1 MANTNISKKVQVLQ
15 PIQKLVLED
24 DENKSG
30 KKRVGAYCRVS
41 TDSDEQMESYNAQVS
56 EYTNKITD
64 NPDWEL
70 VDIYA
75 DAGISGTNV
84 KHRLAFNRMIR
95 DCENGKIDLIITK
108 SISRF
113 ARNTVDCLKHVRDL
127 KNIGVE
133 VFFEKENIYSFDSKM
148 ELVLTMLSSI
158 AQEESRNI
166 SENTKWGLRKRFRDG
181 VTVCN
186 TERFLGYDKDESG
199 NLVINGEQAKIVR
212 RIFREYL
219 DGKGYAAIARGLEA
233 DGIITVAGK
242 TKWWDSSIR
251 GILENEKYYGELLLQ
266 KTVTVDYLTKK
277 RVNND
282 NLEPMYKIDNN
293 HEPIISKEMFDLVQL
308 ERKRR
313 FEITR
318 GRNEDRR
325 KYSNKYGFSGKL
337 YCEKCGKT
345 LKRRHWNVGTKS
357 EKIVWQ
363 CNSYIRGVKNCS
375 AKAVDDLTLKRA
387 FIQLYNDMV
396 VDKGFFFKVFL
407 ENINKVISK
416 ESKVSEINKVTESI
430 GLLEQDLSELV
441 QLKLRKQIEDKY
453 YNKEYERITLELE
466 KVSAKKDRLEMQHL
480 DDVKYKDKL
489 SAISKIV
496 DNGDEPLTE
505 FDDDLFVALIDKVII
520 KSPNHFIFILESGQ
534 EYEADY
540 SSTQQTTQA
549 AAPMFSRKL
558 CTPGCIHA
566 PKNVSF
572 VQSVTTPPS
581 VETET

>member
-1 MANTNISKKVQVLQ
+1 MANINISKKVQVLQ
-15 PIQKLVLED
+15 PVQKLVLEE
-24 DENKSG
+24 DENKSNI
-30 KKRVGAYCRVS
+30 KKVCAYCRVS
-41 TDSDEQMESYNAQVS
+41 SDSNEQMESYNAQVS
-56 EYTNKITD
+56 EYTKTITD

-186 TERFLGYDKDESG
+186 TKRFLGYDKDKNG
-199 NLVINGEQAKIVR
+199 NLVINEEQAKIVR

-233 DGIITVAGK
+233 DGIITIAGK
-242 TKWWDSSIR
+242 AKWWDSTIR
-251 GILENEKYYGELLLQ
+251 GVLENEKYYGELLLQ

-282 NLEPMYKIDNN
+282 NLEPMYRIDNN
-293 HEPIISKEMFDLVQL
+293 HDPIISKEMFDLVQQ

-375 AKAVDDLTLKRA
+375 EKAVDDLTLKRA
-387 FIQLYNDMV
+387 FVQLYNDMV
-396 VDKGFFFKVFL
+396 VDKGSFFKIFL

-416 ESKVSEINKVTESI
+416 ESKVLEINKITESI

-520 KSPNHFIFILESGQ
+520 KSPNHFIFILEITHLR
-534 EYEADY
+534 ADKA
-540 SSTQQTTQA
+540 QLA
-549 AAPMFSRKL
+549 FR
-558 CTPGCIHA
+558 
-566 PKNVSF
+566 
-572 VQSVTTPPS
+572 
-581 VETET
+581 

>member
-1 MANTNISKKVQVLQ
+1 MANAVKKVQVLQ
-15 PIQKLVLED
+15 PIQRQDYSED
-24 DENKSG
+24 TPNIG
-30 KKRVGAYCRVS
+30 KRRVCAYCRVS

-56 EYTNKITD
+56 EYKKKITE
-64 NPDWEL
+64 NPEWEF

-84 KHRLAFNRMIR
+84 KHRLAFNRMIK
-95 DCENGKIDLIITK
+95 DCENGMIDLVITK

-113 ARNTVDCLKHVRDL
+113 ARNTVDCLKHVREL

-186 TERFLGYDKDESG
+186 TERFLGYDKDENG
-199 NLVINGEQAKIVR
+199 NLVINEEQAKIVR

-219 DGKGYAAIARGLEA
+219 DGKGYAAIGRGLEA
-233 DGIITVAGK
+233 DGIKTVAGK

-277 RVNND
+277 RVDND
-282 NLEPMYKIDNN
+282 NLEPMYRIDNN
-293 HEPIISKEMFDLVQL
+293 HEPIISKEMFDLVQQ

-325 KYSNKYGFSGKL
+325 KYTNKYGFSGKL

-363 CNSYIRGVKNCS
+363 CNSYINGKKNCS
-375 AKAVDDLTLKRA
+375 EKAVDDLTLKRA

-396 VDKGFFFKVFL
+396 VDKGSFFKVFL
-407 ENINKVISK
+407 ENINKVMSK
-416 ESKVSEINKVTESI
+416 ESKVSEINKVTENM

-441 QLKLRKQIEDKY
+441 QLKLRKQIDDKY
-453 YNKEYERITLELE
+453 YNREYERITLELE
-466 KVSAKKDRLEMQHL
+466 KVSAKKDSLEMQHL
-480 DDVKYKDKL
+480 DDVKYKEKL

-505 FDDDLFVALIDKVII
+505 FDDDLFVALVDKVII
-520 KSPNHFIFILESGQ
+520 KSPSHFMFILESGQ
-534 EYEADY
+534 EYETDY
-540 SSTQQTTQA
+540 SSQQQSTHVECVVL
-549 AAPMFSRKL
+549 MSRIEK
-558 CTPGCIHA
+558 
-566 PKNVSF
+566 
-572 VQSVTTPPS
+572 
-581 VETET
+581 

>member
-15 PIQKLVLED
+15 PVQKLVLEE
-24 DENKSG
+24 DENKSNI
-30 KKRVGAYCRVS
+30 KRVCAYCRVS
-41 TDSDEQMESYNAQVS
+41 TDSTEQMESYNAQVS
-56 EYTNKITD
+56 EYTKNITD
-64 NPDWEL
+64 NPEWEL

-181 VTVCN
+181 ATVCN
-186 TERFLGYDKDESG
+186 TKRFLGYDKENG
-199 NLVINGEQAKIVR
+199 NLVINEEQAKIVR

-219 DGKGYAAIARGLEA
+219 DGKGYAAIGRGLET
-233 DGIITVAGK
+233 DGFITIAGK
-242 TKWWDSSIR
+242 TKWWDSTIR

-293 HEPIISKEMFDLVQL
+293 HEPIISKEMFDLVQM

-520 KSPNHFIFILESGQ
+520 KSPNHFIFIFESGQ

-540 SSTQQTTQA
+540 SSTQQTT
-549 AAPMFSRKL
+549 
-558 CTPGCIHA
+558 H
-566 PKNVSF
+566 
-572 VQSVTTPPS
+572 
-581 VETET
+581 VECVVRIDKK